1 MMRILIVE
9 DEPEMALLMTRRL
22 ARAGFDCDRTGSIG
36 EAVEALRLFPYSL
49 VLLDRR
55 LPDGDSADHT
65 SRFRALRPNVP
76 IIMVTALD
84 AYRERVAGLDA
95 GADDYVTKPFNGP
108 EFLARVRAR
117 LRQTSGGRA
126 LPPIIVGR
134 LSFDQQSQHL
144 TIGDKLFHMH
154 KRELALLGALIR
166 RANRVA
172 TRPEL
177 ANEIYGL
184 DREVSAGALDTLV
197 SRLRKRLAEAEANV
211 EIHLVRGRGYLLTES
226 AL

>member
-1 MMRILIVE
+1 MRILIVE
-9 DEPEMALLMTRRL
+9 DEPEMALLMSRRL
-22 ARAGFDCDRTGSIG
+22 DRAGFSSDKTGSIG
-36 EAVEALRLFPYSL
+36 EAIEALRLSPYSL

-55 LPDGDSADHT
+55 LPDGDGADHVST
-65 SRFRALRPNVP
+65 LRSIRPDVSVM
-76 IIMVTALD
+76 MVTALD

-117 LRQTSGGRA
+117 LRQASGGRP
-126 LPPIIVGR
+126 LPPITLGR
-134 LSFDQQSQHL
+134 LSYDQQSYELAIGERAFHL
-144 TIGDKLFHMH
+144 H
-154 KRELALLGALIR
+154 KRELALLGALMK

-177 ANEIYGL
+177 TNAVYVL

-197 SRLRKRLAEAEANV
+197 SRLRKRLAEAEAAV
-211 EIHLVRGRGYLLTES
+211 EIHLVRGRGYLLTEAAS
-226 AL
+226 

>member
-22 ARAGFDCDRTGSIG
+22 ARAGFDCDRTASIA

-65 SRFRALRPNVP
+65 STFRELRPNVP
-76 IIMVTALD
+76 IMMVTALD

-95 GADDYVTKPFNGP
+95 GADDYLTKPFNGP

-117 LRQTSGGRA
+117 LRQASGGSA
-126 LPPIIVGR
+126 LPPIVVGR

-144 TIGDKLFHMH
+144 TIADKLFHIH
-154 KRELALLGALIR
+154 KRELTLLGALMR

-177 ANEIYGL
+177 ANEVYGL

-197 SRLRKRLAEAEANV
+197 SRLRKRLAEVDANV

-226 AL
+226 AS